1 MRIERTPLKK
11 ELDAIRKRYRQLW
24 KRLRPGELGH
34 ELSTV
39 PQGEG
44 KHVEFKD
51 GEYRYIVSERGA
63 YLQVQET
70 RDPDELAYW
79 MAIDLTL
86 PVLSGVAGHRQWL
99 ERQAELLGMVDPAWL
114 ARRRKEMRRILGL
127 NKK

>member
-1 MRIERTPLKK
+1 
-11 ELDAIRKRYRQLW
+11 
-24 KRLRPGELGH
+24 LRPREAGH
-34 ELSTV
+34 ELSTA
-39 PQGEG
+39 PQGDG

-86 PVLSGVAGHRQWL
+86 PVLSSVAGHRQWL
-99 ERQAELLGMVDPAWL
+99 ERQAELLGKIDPAWQ
-114 ARRRKEMRRILGL
+114 ARRRKEMPKILRR
-127 NKK
+127 KKK